1 MTDTHISAGLKTA
14 RRALHG
20 SLGLSLFSMIGLARQ
35 RRALRAL
42 DDHQLD
48 DIGITKA
55 EADAEARRPFWDAP
69 VSWFK

>member
-1 MTDTHISAGLKTA
+1 MKMGFSPLLALLDRIEAEGH
-14 RRALHG
+14 RRLAV
-20 SLGLSLFSMIGLARQ
+20 IGIPCQ
-35 RRALRAL
+35 VHALRAL
-42 DDHQLD
+42 DEHQLD